1 MLRTMFAI
9 SSIAVL
15 SLLWAPQAGAQAGG
29 DWMPPSQQ
37 MPMMPTT
44 AELGGDWL
52 GPRAAWFQGIQGAA
66 GVSASALRA
75 SGDAGRGSGR
85 AQIAR
90 FSDGPIPVV
99 LWTDRNGDGR
109 ADIIEIFRRGGVVVQ
124 LIDPDYDSNA
134 NVVRYYDGSG
144 ELLREVRM

>member
-1 MLRTMFAI
+1 MLRTILAI
-9 SSIAVL
+9 SSVVLL
-15 SLLWAPQAGAQAGG
+15 SLLSSPEAVAQAGG
-29 DWMPPSQQ
+29 EWTPPSQQ

-52 GPRAAWFQGIQGAA
+52 GPRAGWFRGVQGAA
-66 GVSASALRA
+66 GVSPASLRA
-75 SGDAGRGSGR
+75 SGDAARGSDR

-99 LWTDRNGDGR
+99 LWSDRNSDNR

-124 LIDPDYDSNA
+124 LIDPDYDGNA
-134 NVVRYYDGSG
+134 NVIRYYDGSG
-144 ELLREVRM
+144 DLLREVRL